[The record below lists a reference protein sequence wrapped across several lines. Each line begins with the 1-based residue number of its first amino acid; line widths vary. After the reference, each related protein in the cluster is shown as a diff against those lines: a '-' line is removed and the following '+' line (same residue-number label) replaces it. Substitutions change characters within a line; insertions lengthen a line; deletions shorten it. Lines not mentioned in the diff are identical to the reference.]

1 MQDNSKDM
9 ERLVR
14 DNDES
19 RKWWNLPF
27 DSTTNF
33 SLFGFLLGGFRC
45 DDPRNRTDFT
55 LEDEE

>member
-1 MQDNSKDM
+1 M